1 MKIAIITSYWNP
13 PKFEGGISRVIF
25 ELRKEWQKMGHTV
38 DIYARITVPNGKEGV
53 FRVPIP
59 PVPLLGIWMNLY
71 MLLFQSLDKYDI
83 LFPQS
88 AFQSLFL
95 DKRKCIPFIHTLYN
109 VEHIIPW
116 RFWKYAITPLEKCAL
131 KNIRG
136 CIALDDK
143 TAGTL
148 TKEHHVKDTKILR
161 VNNGVDYTFFCPKP
175 QGYKKGC
182 VILSAGRFIPRK
194 RFDILIRAFASFV
207 ESHHED
213 VTLIIAGDG
222 PLRKD
227 LHEMAQHLNIKGK
240 ILFPGMV
247 DENDML
253 KLYRS
258 ASVFVLPS
266 SAEGMPMVV
275 LEAQACGLPVVLADF
290 EAASD
295 LVIEGE
301 TGYIVRDADP
311 KMWAEVFNRFYEHPD
326 LIRSFG
332 EEARNR
338 IKSEFGWSA
347 VAKKISDYFQNIL
360 KEA

>member
-1 MKIAIITSYWNP
+1 MKIAIISSYWKP
-13 PKFEGGISRVIF
+13 PHFKGGISRVIF
-25 ELRKEWQKMGHTV
+25 ELRKEWQKIGHTV
-38 DIYARITVPNGKEGV
+38 DIYARITVPNEKEGV
-53 FRVPIP
+53 FRVPIL

-95 DKRKCIPFIHTLYN
+95 DKRKCVPFIHTLFN
-109 VEHIIPW
+109 VEHFVRW
-116 RFWKYAITPLEKCAL
+116 HFWKYAITPLEKHAL
-131 KNIRG
+131 KSIRG
-136 CIALDDK
+136 CIALDNK
-143 TAGTL
+143 TVGSL

-161 VNNGVDYTFFCPKP
+161 VSNGVDYTFFCPEP
-175 QGYKKGC
+175 QEYKKGF

-194 RFDILIRAFASFV
+194 RFDILIKAFASFV
-207 ESHHED
+207 ELHD
-213 VTLIIAGDG
+213 DATLIIAGDG
-222 PLRKD
+222 PLRTD
-227 LHEMAQHLNIKGK
+227 LHEMAHHLHVKEK

-266 SAEGMPMVV
+266 SDEGMPMVV

-290 EAASD
+290 ESARD

-301 TGYIVRDADP
+301 TGFILRDADP
-311 KMWAEVFNRFYEHPD
+311 RMWAEVFNRFYRQPV

-338 IKSEFGWSA
+338 IKNEFGWSA
-347 VAKKISDYFQNIL
+347 VAKKISDYFQSIL
-360 KEA
+360 EEA